1 MTDAWVRLPAVAGR
15 PAAAYFTLHAGAVD
29 TTLTGVTTDAA
40 IRTELH
46 ETRAAANG
54 RGMTMAALRS
64 VAVPANG
71 SVGFVPG
78 GRHVMLFDIDPRVR
92 AGGTITLALTFS
104 DGRRIQQQARVIGAG
119 DPPPAH

>member
-1 MTDAWVRLPAVAGR
+1 MAIDV
-15 PAAAYFTLHAGAVD
+15 
-29 TTLTGVTTDAA
+29 A

-71 SVGFVPG
+71 AIAFAPG
-78 GRHVMLFDIDPRVR
+78 GRHLMLFDINPGIR
-92 AGGTITLALTFS
+92 AGGSITLTFAFA
-104 DGRRIQQQARVIGAG
+104 DGLRIQQQARVIGAG
-119 DPPPAH
+119 DPPPA